1 MTVAGDGAPG
11 LGAEEN
17 VSRLKQSDPSVMD
30 GSSSSKV
37 TGIVLPFAMHIL
49 ANAAGSRVP

>member
-17 VSRLKQSDPSVMD
+17 VSGHKQSDPSVMD

-37 TGIVLPFAMHIL
+37 TGIVLPFDMLVL
-49 ANAAGSRVP
+49 ANTAGSRIP